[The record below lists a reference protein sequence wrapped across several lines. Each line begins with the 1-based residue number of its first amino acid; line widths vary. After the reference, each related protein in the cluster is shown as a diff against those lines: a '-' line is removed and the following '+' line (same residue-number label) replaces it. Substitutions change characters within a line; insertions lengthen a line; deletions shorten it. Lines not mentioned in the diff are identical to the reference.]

1 LTFKIS
7 GKNFL
12 VTGGTGQIG
21 SFLSEKLLDKK
32 ANVTIIGRDNTNL
45 KEIKNLVDAKKIK
58 FIECDLTNESRIKTI
73 SPLIQNTKQ

>member
-1 LTFKIS
+1 MTFKIS

-45 KEIKNLVDAKKIK
+45 KEV
-58 FIECDLTNESRIKTI
+58 
-73 SPLIQNTKQ
+73 